1 MNTVFYRMFYGLI
14 FAPVLTNHAN
24 FMTNGTIERFL
35 ESGALKLP
43 AIIRPRLENRT
54 SREVYD
60 DYALLDFPLPEA
72 LAFGD
77 FCNELGASYGTIE
90 LYRHYRSE
98 DTDYGQSVCAFQE
111 PGTGVMFQICATT
124 NSCGK
129 ITGVDVKLYFSLE
142 RMLAELRETLRRATV
157 QSGKFAYRISEEELL
172 SYFL

>member
-1 MNTVFYRMFYGLI
+1 MITHC
-14 FAPVLTNHAN
+14 LTSL
-24 FMTNGTIERFL
+24 F
-35 ESGALKLP
+35 LKL
-43 AIIRPRLENRT
+43 LL
-54 SREVYD
+54 SRIS
-60 DYALLDFPLPEA
+60 A
-72 LAFGD
+72 
-77 FCNELGASYGTIE
+77 ELSESYGTIE
-90 LYRHYRSE
+90 LYRHWRSE

-142 RMLAELRETLRRATV
+142 RMLAELRETLRRAAV